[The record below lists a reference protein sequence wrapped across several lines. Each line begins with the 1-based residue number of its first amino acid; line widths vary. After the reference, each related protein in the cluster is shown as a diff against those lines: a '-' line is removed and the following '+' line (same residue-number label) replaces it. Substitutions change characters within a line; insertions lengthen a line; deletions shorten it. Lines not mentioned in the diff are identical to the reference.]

1 MPRWFLSTTPGYLR
15 VAPLAGDTFT
25 PIAAF
30 SGRTGGTSDAPYDS
44 LNLSEGVGDDTQA
57 VRANRAHLLGAL
69 QLAPERV
76 AYATQVHGATCLVP
90 RGPGWA
96 GTGDALATRHEDLVL
111 AVGTADCLAVLL
123 WDSTGPAVAAAHAGW
138 RGTVAGVVPRAV
150 SALAALGSD
159 PAHLRAALG
168 PRIGPCCFEVGP
180 EVAERFAAEDVRLEG
195 GRRTVDL
202 AQAVTRQLVLAGLDL
217 EGGACTACGPARYYS
232 HRRDHGRTGG
242 TSDAPYDSLNLSEGV
257 GDDTQAVRANRARLL
272 GALQLA
278 PERVA

>member
-15 VAPLAGDTFT
+15 VAPFAGDAFT

-30 SGRTGGTSDAPYDS
+30 SARTGGTSDAPFDS

-57 VRANRAHLLGAL
+57 VRANRARLLGAL

-90 RGPGWA
+90 QGPGWA

-123 WDSTGPAVAAAHAGW
+123 WDSTRPAVAAAHAGW
-138 RGTVAGVVPRAV
+138 RGTVAGVVPHAV

-159 PAHLRAALG
+159 PARLRAALG

-180 EVAERFAAEDVRLEG
+180 EVAERFRPEDVRDDR
-195 GRRTVDL
+195 GRLTVDL
-202 AQAVTRQLVLAGLDL
+202 AQAVTRQLVLAGLDPASVRDAATDL
-217 EGGACTACGPARYYS
+217 EGGACTACDPARYYS
-232 HRRDHGRTGG
+232 HRRDHGRTGRSWG
-242 TSDAPYDSLNLSEGV
+242 I
-257 GDDTQAVRANRARLL
+257 
-272 GALQLA
+272 LA
-278 PERVA
+278 PRAATPPADHERGF

>member
-15 VAPLAGDTFT
+15 VAPFAGDAFT

-30 SGRTGGTSDAPYDS
+30 SARTGGTSGAPYDS

-57 VRANRAHLLGAL
+57 VRANRALLLGAL

-90 RGPGWA
+90 QGAGWA

-123 WDSTGPAVAAAHAGW
+123 WDATRPAVAAAHAGW
-138 RGTVAGVVPRAV
+138 RGTVAGVVPHAV

-180 EVAERFAAEDVRLEG
+180 EVAERFAPEDVRRVGE
-195 GRRTVDL
+195 RRTVDL
-202 AQAVTRQLVLAGLDL
+202 AQAVTRQLVRAGLSPASVRDVALDL
-217 EGGACTACGPARYYS
+217 EGGACTACDPARYYS
-232 HRRDHGRTGG
+232 YRRDHGRTGRSWG
-242 TSDAPYDSLNLSEGV
+242 I
-257 GDDTQAVRANRARLL
+257 
-272 GALQLA
+272 LA
-278 PERVA
+278 PRAAPVPADHERGF